1 MKNKNVIIVD
11 IETCNSLDDNLAYD
25 VGYSIVD
32 TNTGNILLTGTALVG
47 DIFCGEKELMKSAYY
62 AEKIPTYWE
71 QRNNNETEIISFFSL
86 QKLIRNFMREYNV
99 KDFAAYNARF
109 DYRGLNTTLRYI
121 SKSKRRFFLPYGTKI
136 HDIWKMAKNEICST
150 EEYKETARKN
160 GWFAGK
166 TKRISTTAENV
177 YRFLSGEHDFSEEH
191 KGLDDVRIETQ
202 IMMECLKRNPQTES
216 RLWAR

>member
-1 MKNKNVIIVD
+1 MKNKNVIVVD

-32 TNTGNILLTGTALVG
+32 ANTGNILLTGTALVG

-71 QRNNNETEIISFFSL
+71 QRDKNETEIISFFSL
-86 QKLIRNFMREYNV
+86 QKLICNFMREYNV

-121 SKSKRRFFLPYGTKI
+121 SKSKRRFFLPYGTKV

-150 EEYKETARKN
+150 EEYKNKAKEKN
-160 GWFAGK
+160 WFCGNG
-166 TKRISTTAENV
+166 KRISTTAENV
-177 YRFLSGEHDFSEEH
+177 YKFLTNNDNFQEVH
-191 KGLDDVRIETQ
+191 KGLDDVFIETE
-202 IMMECLKRNPQTES
+202 IMMECLKRNPNCDSQ
-216 RLWAR
+216 LW